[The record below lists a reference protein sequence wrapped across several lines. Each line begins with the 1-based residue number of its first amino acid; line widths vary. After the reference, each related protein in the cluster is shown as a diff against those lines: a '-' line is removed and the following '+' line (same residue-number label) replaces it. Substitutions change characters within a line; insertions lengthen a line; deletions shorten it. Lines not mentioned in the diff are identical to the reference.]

1 VFSLAMTFNVIAGLL
16 ALFVL
21 KPMRLRHFAK
31 SRLVYASS
39 PMVRL
44 PHE

>member
-1 VFSLAMTFNVIAGLL
+1 MTFNVIAGLL

-31 SRLVYASS
+31 GQEAYAPASEGVAS
-39 PMVRL
+39 TRPT
-44 PHE
+44 